1 MAKLLVEASTFADRG
16 GWVLDTQCI
25 EAMGSSYLMAH
36 GLGKKVADA
45 VTRIEFETKSPV
57 HFYVLT
63 RDWTSEW
70 ARGTAAGRFELW
82 VDGKPLLQELGN
94 ETSFWHWQYAGKRT
108 LKGSSHEIRLR
119 DLSGFNGRCA
129 AVYLTTAAAEVPP
142 DARDEFLAWHRR
154 MLPPLAEDGESYD
167 LIVAGGGYA
176 GICAAYSAWKL
187 GLKVLLIH
195 DRAVLGG
202 CGSSEI
208 RVWAGGMTH
217 LGKYPDLGN
226 VSRLICPIAGQ
237 PGMVKDAEL
246 FEDGRKKLLFSLCPG
261 VLRLEEAVVGLEM
274 AEPGSRRIAAVISRN
289 LRTGQETRRRA
300 KLFADC
306 TGDALLARLSGCET
320 MYGRESSEVYGESLA
335 PRFGD
340 RQVMGHS
347 TLWETREL
355 QEDSPFP
362 EIDWGLQFD
371 ESNAIRRF
379 DCCWDWETG
388 QHRHQVADIER
399 IRDYG
404 LMTCF
409 ANWSYL
415 KNRASDR
422 DRWRRMDL
430 CWISPVGGKRESYR
444 VRGDLVLTQR
454 DIEQKI
460 AYPDGTAALSW
471 SIDLHYPDPENV
483 RIFGEA
489 FQSCAYHRGIGA
501 PYEVPYRCLYARDAD
516 NLLLGGR
523 IVSASHVAF
532 SSVRVMRTLGM
543 LGEVIAMAAAVC
555 RRRDC
560 LPRDV
565 YHRYWNDMTALL
577 QTGIPMQ
584 LPHAYTPDYH
594 QAYHFMRP
602 VGRFGNADENIWIG
616 LSTQGKLPENTPV
629 ELQQN
634 IREIESDR

>member
-1 MAKLLVEASTFADRG
+1 MDGLLIESGCFADHG

-36 GLGKKVADA
+36 GLGKPVADA
-45 VTRIEFETKSPV
+45 VTQIRFAADRPV
-57 HFYVLT
+57 HFYVRT

-70 ARGTAAGRFELW
+70 GRGEAAGQFELW
-82 VDGKPLLQELGN
+82 ADGKPLPHALGN
-94 ETSFWHWQYAGKRT
+94 EKSFWHWQYAGKCT
-108 LKGSSHEIRLR
+108 LKGDTHEIRLR
-119 DLSGFNGRCA
+119 DLTGFNGRCA
-129 AVYLTTAAAEVPP
+129 AVYLTTDASTVPP
-142 DARDEFLAWHRR
+142 DARDEFLAWRR
-154 MLPPLAEDGESYD
+154 QFSPVAGDETKYD

-176 GICAAYSAWKL
+176 GICTAYSAWKL
-187 GLKVLLIH
+187 GLKVLLIQ
-195 DRAVLGG
+195 DRLVLGG

-217 LGKYPDLGN
+217 LGKFPNLGN
-226 VSRLICPIAGQ
+226 VSKLISPVAGQ
-237 PGMVKDAEL
+237 PGMRKDAEL
-246 FEDGRKKLLFSLCPG
+246 FEDDRKRLLFAGCPE
-261 VLRLEEAVVGLEM
+261 VLLLGEAVVGLEM
-274 AEPGSRRIAAVISRN
+274 DPQNSRQIKAVISQN
-289 LRTGQETRRRA
+289 LCTGRQTRRRA
-300 KLFADC
+300 KLFADA
-306 TGDALLARLSGCET
+306 TGDALLARLANCET

-340 RQVMGHS
+340 LQVMGHS
-347 TLWETREL
+347 TLWETRQL
-355 QEDSPFP
+355 ATDAPFP
-362 EIDWGLQFD
+362 DIQWGIKFD

-388 QHRHQVADIER
+388 QNRHQVNDIER

-415 KNRASDR
+415 KNHAPDRA
-422 DRWRRMDL
+422 RWRQLEL

-444 VRGDLVLTQR
+444 VHGDLVLTQR
-454 DIEQKI
+454 DIEEKI
-460 AYPDGTAALSW
+460 DYPDGTAALSW
-471 SIDLHYPDPENV
+471 SIDLHYPDPDNA

-501 PYEVPYRCLYARDAD
+501 AYEVPYRCLFARDAD
-516 NLLLGGR
+516 NLFLAGR

-532 SSVRVMRTLGM
+532 SSLRVMRTLGM
-543 LGEVIAMAAAVC
+543 LGEVIAMAAAIC
-555 RRRDC
+555 RRHDG
-560 LPRDV
+560 LPREV
-565 YHRYWNDMTALL
+565 YHQYWSELKSLMQA
-577 QTGIPMQ
+577 GIPMR
-584 LPHAYTPDYH
+584 LPHAYTPDDH

-602 VGRFGNADENIWIG
+602 VGRFGNADENIWIH
-616 LSTQGKLPENTPV
+616 LSPQGKLPGDTPA

>member
-1 MAKLLVEASTFADRG
+1 MAELLVETAEFADHG

-25 EAMGSSYLMAH
+25 EATGSSYLMAH
-36 GLGKKVADA
+36 GLGKPVGDA
-45 VTRIEFETKSPV
+45 VTQVQFAANAPV
-57 HFYVLT
+57 HFYVRT
-63 RDWTSEW
+63 RDWTGEW
-70 ARGTAAGRFELW
+70 TRGDAAGQFDLW
-82 VDGKPLLQELGN
+82 VDGEPLPQILGN
-94 ETSFWHWQYAGKRT
+94 EKSFWHWQYAGTRT
-108 LKGSSHEIRLR
+108 LKGDTHEIRLR
-119 DLSGFNGRCA
+119 DLTGFNGRCA
-129 AVYLTTAAAEVPP
+129 AVYLTTDAAMVPP
-142 DARDEFLAWHRR
+142 DAKDKFLAWRR
-154 MLPPLAEDGESYD
+154 QRMPLALEDGENYD

-176 GICAAYSAWKL
+176 GICTAYSAWKL

-195 DRAVLGG
+195 DRMVLGG

-217 LGKYPDLGN
+217 LGKYPGLGN
-226 VSRLICPIAGQ
+226 VSKLISPVAGQ
-237 PGMVKDAEL
+237 PGMRKDAEL
-246 FEDGRKKLLFSLCPG
+246 FEDDRKRLLFALCPG
-261 VLRLEEAVVGLEM
+261 VLCPGEAVTGIEM
-274 AEPGSRRIAAVISRN
+274 DERHSRRIKAVISRN
-289 LRTGQETRRRA
+289 LRTGQVTRRAA

-306 TGDALLARLSGCET
+306 TGDALLARLANCET

-340 RQVMGHS
+340 LQVMGHS

-355 QEDSPFP
+355 ETDAPFP
-362 EIDWGLQFD
+362 DINWGISFD
-371 ESNAIRRF
+371 ETNAIRRF

-388 QHRHQVADIER
+388 QTRHQVNDIEH

-415 KNRASDR
+415 KNRAPDR
-422 DRWRRMDL
+422 DCRRRLEL
-430 CWISPVGGKRESYR
+430 CWISALGGKRESYR
-444 VRGDLVLTQR
+444 VRGDLVLSQR

-483 RIFGEA
+483 RTFGEA

-501 PYEVPYRCLYARDAD
+501 PYQVPYRCLYARDAD

-555 RRRDC
+555 RRHDC

-565 YHRYWNDMTALL
+565 YHRYWSDMTTLL
-577 QTGIPMQ
+577 TQGIEVG

-594 QAYHFMRP
+594 QAFHFMRP
-602 VGRFGNADENIWIG
+602 VGRFGNADENIWIR
-616 LSTQGKLPENTPV
+616 LSPQGKLPENTPV
-629 ELQQN
+629 ELQEN
-634 IREIESDR
+634 IRKIESDR